1 MSEISKLY
9 ENAEVKKQIP
19 KVCSS
24 NELYCKECE
33 AHIEDAMP
41 YCKNA
46 EYPTF
51 TAEKQL
57 ELIKWLLYNTKV
69 DCLNMF
75 YKNEENYLEISI
87 NCQNGYSYENSFDDN
102 FEIAIASTINTLW
115 QDLTEEERK
124 QIKEILE

>member
-1 MSEISKLY
+1 MESQVEKMY
-9 ENAEVKKQIP
+9 ENADVKKQIP

-46 EYPTF
+46 EYPPF

-57 ELIKWLLYNTKV
+57 ELIKWLAKRPLT
-69 DCLNMF
+69 LLIGR
-75 YKNEENYLEISI
+75 YKGKYYFGNSNFNSKAD
-87 NCQNGYSYENSFDDN
+87 SFDN
-102 FEIAIASTINTLW
+102 AIAIRINDLW
-115 QDLTEEERK
+115 QSLTEEEK
-124 QIKEILE
+124 QQVKGILE